1 MHAMPGGRLT
11 FRLRGLLQALAL
23 GVGALASTGWA
34 IADGTGFDER
44 PAESL
49 PGASIVAQA
58 TAYEHGE
65 GVTKDPLKAALLY
78 CQAARGGDADA
89 QFALGWMYAN
99 GRGVVRDDTVASALF
114 SMAARSGHPQ
124 AQRMLGLVG
133 REMGPLPEC
142 MRPPAPITDELPAAD
157 FPITVES
164 DDPFAGL
171 PAWKQKIAEVV
182 KELAPR
188 YSVEPRLA
196 LAFIAVESNFDHTAR
211 SVKDARGLM
220 QLIPE
225 TAARFNVR
233 DSYNIDDNV
242 RGGLA
247 YLRWLLAYY
256 QGNVT
261 LAAAAYNAGE
271 KAVDNYRGVPP
282 YAETR
287 DYVRRIQR
295 LFRRE
300 VHPYDARFADPSPIL
315 SASKTPES

>member
-1 MHAMPGGRLT
+1 MLVVRGRRSV
-11 FRLRGLLQALAL
+11 FRRRGLLPQVAL
-23 GVGALASTGWA
+23 GIGVWSIAGWA
-34 IADGTGFDER
+34 IADGASVGEP
-44 PAESL
+44 PAEIL
-49 PGASIVAQA
+49 PAASIVALA
-58 TAYEHGE
+58 AAYEHGE
-65 GVTKDPLKAALLY
+65 GVAKDPLKAALMY
-78 CQAARGGDADA
+78 CQAAAVGDSDA

-99 GRGVVRDDTVASALF
+99 GRGVARDDTVASALF
-114 SMAARSGHPQ
+114 SMAAASGHPQ
-124 AQRMLGLVG
+124 AQRMLDFVG
-133 REMGPLPEC
+133 REAGPLPDC
-142 MRPPAPITDELPAAD
+142 MRPPASIADELPVSD
-157 FPITVES
+157 FTITVED
-164 DDPFAGL
+164 DDPFTRL
-171 PAWKQKIAEVV
+171 PAWKKKIADVV

-196 LAFIAVESNFDHTAR
+196 LAFIAVESNFEHMAR
-211 SVKDARGLM
+211 SEKDARGLM

-233 DSYNIDDNV
+233 DSYDIQDNV

-261 LAAAAYNAGE
+261 FAAAAYNAGE

-287 DYVRRIQR
+287 AYVRRIQR
-295 LFRRE
+295 LFRHE

-315 SASKTPES
+315 AAGKAPES

>member
-1 MHAMPGGRLT
+1 
-11 FRLRGLLQALAL
+11 
-23 GVGALASTGWA
+23 
-34 IADGTGFDER
+34 
-44 PAESL
+44 
-49 PGASIVAQA
+49 
-58 TAYEHGE
+58 
-65 GVTKDPLKAALLY
+65 
-78 CQAARGGDADA
+78 
-89 QFALGWMYAN
+89 
-99 GRGVVRDDTVASALF
+99 
-114 SMAARSGHPQ
+114 
-124 AQRMLGLVG
+124 
-133 REMGPLPEC
+133 
-142 MRPPAPITDELPAAD
+142 MRPPAQIADELPVAD

-164 DDPFAGL
+164 DDPFARL